1 MWWRSMKQKL
11 LEWKE
16 QEIKW
21 DFGGYWTEVGN
32 RGRALR
38 DLIFAIEMYGYNPVL
53 VTASDVNQVIQ
64 ADEDLHTVFKEE
76 SFFSTP
82 TVTA

>member
-1 MWWRSMKQKL
+1 
-11 LEWKE
+11 
-16 QEIKW
+16 
-21 DFGGYWTEVGN
+21 
-32 RGRALR
+32 
-38 DLIFAIEMYGYNPVL
+38 MYGYNPVL

-64 ADEDLHTVFKEE
+64 AGEDLHTLFKEE

>member
-1 MWWRSMKQKL
+1 M
-11 LEWKE
+11 
-16 QEIKW
+16 
-21 DFGGYWTEVGN
+21 GN